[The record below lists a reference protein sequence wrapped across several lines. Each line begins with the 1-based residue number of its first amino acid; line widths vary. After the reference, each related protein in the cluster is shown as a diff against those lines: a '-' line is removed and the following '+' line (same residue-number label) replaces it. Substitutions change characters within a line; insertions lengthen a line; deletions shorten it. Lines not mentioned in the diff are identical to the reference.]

1 MKGVYVDKKL
11 TKSWKSAKSLID
23 LADVRIFPKL
33 QCSEVLQT
41 DVGSEDKLR
50 NILNYVNTHK
60 IHETRGRLWR
70 NLSHSDTLLY
80 KIRFV
85 VSRTTMIPLPSVSAV

>member
-1 MKGVYVDKKL
+1 MLNKTCVMLMITVQYHTVQYSAIQYTLYSNTIMKGVIVDKKL

-33 QCSEVLQT
+33 QWSEVLQT
-41 DVGSEDKLR
+41 DGGSGDKLR

-60 IHETRGRLWR
+60 IHETRGRL
-70 NLSHSDTLLY
+70 
-80 KIRFV
+80 
-85 VSRTTMIPLPSVSAV
+85 